1 MSAATAAVCGAGGG
15 AEAIGP
21 EADVAH
27 HGCATLLDDRLDV
40 TVSTPSGE
48 R

>member
-1 MSAATAAVCGAGGG
+1 MPAATAVVCGAGGG
-15 AEAIGP
+15 AGAIGP

-27 HGCATLLDDRLDV
+27 HGYATLLDDRLDM
-40 TVSTPSGE
+40 TVPTPSGE